1 LRDYLSWYLLRNQ
14 VHRVN
19 WSHCANTFTRAFP
32 DKSMMQR
39 SSIERLLT
47 RAWLTKGV
55 LATLL
60 WPISFIFGL
69 IIALR
74 RKLYNVGVFEQ
85 TRLPVPVIVVGNIYV
100 GGTGKTPLVI
110 WLVKQLRMHGFVPGV
125 ISRGYGSDA
134 TLAVEITAQMSLA
147 EAGDE
152 PLLIVQKAAVPVVVG
167 RNRVTAA
174 RSLLS
179 AHPEVNVIISDDGLQ
194 HYALARD
201 VEILLFDERGIGN
214 GWLLPA
220 GPLREPA
227 TRRFDFRILNG
238 LQAVGENS
246 FSMQLYGQRAEQLVN
261 RTHTKLLTEWPE
273 NISVAAAAG
282 IGNPERFFSMLKQLG
297 VKLHEQIALPDHFD
311 YAINPFESLTTDIIL
326 ITEKDAVKCAM
337 RDALAND
344 SRLWVVPVEAAIA
357 GPLTEHLV
365 EKLRGYTTA

>member
-1 LRDYLSWYLLRNQ
+1 MHD
-14 VHRVN
+14 
-19 WSHCANTFTRAFP
+19 AMT
-32 DKSMMQR
+32 QR

-47 RAWLTKGV
+47 RAWLTKGW
-55 LATLL
+55 LAILL
-60 WPISFIFGL
+60 WPISLMFGV
-69 IIALR
+69 ISASR
-74 RKLYNVGVFEQ
+74 RRLFAAGVFEQ

-110 WLVKQLRMHGFVPGV
+110 WLVKQLRMQGFVPGV
-125 ISRGYGSDA
+125 ISRGYASDA
-134 TLAVEITAQMSLA
+134 TTAVEINAQMSPDDI
-147 EAGDE
+147 GDE
-152 PLLIVQKAAVPVVVG
+152 PLLILQNAAVPVVVG

-174 RSLLS
+174 RQLIS

-201 VEILLFDERGIGN
+201 VEIVLFDERGVGN

-227 TRRFDFRILNG
+227 TRRFDFRVLNG

-261 RTHTKLLTEWPE
+261 RAHTKLLTELPE
-273 NISVAAAAG
+273 NLSVAAAAG

-297 VKLHEQIALPDHFD
+297 VNLHQQIALPDHFD
-311 YAINPFESLTTDIIL
+311 YAVNPFESLVADIIL
-326 ITEKDAVKCAM
+326 ITEKDAVKCS
-337 RDALAND
+337 RRNALAND

-357 GPLTEHLV
+357 GPFTEHLV